1 MAKNYTIT
9 FVSLGCPKNTVD
21 SEAMLAGL
29 AERGFILDSSSENT
43 DFYLVN
49 TCGFIEPAKEE
60 AIEELRRGIQLKKE
74 GKVRFVA
81 AAGCLVE
88 RMGRELADALPQIDC
103 LISLCERDKAAEIL
117 LKTAKSKGSRKIE
130 TASGNKFVSNDSVR
144 LLTTSPGSA
153 YLRISEGCGRGCS
166 FCTIPAIRG
175 PFRSKPKD
183 EIIREA
189 EMLCES
195 GTREVNLIAQDTTGY
210 GKDFGLEEGLCE
222 LLEELVKTD
231 LDWIRILYLYPASV
245 SERLLDTIA
254 SHKKIVNYIDMPI
267 QHIDNEL
274 LKSMRRT
281 DSQEQT
287 AALIEKIRAKLDEPV
302 IRTTVISGYPGETAE
317 KHKRLLEFV
326 KWAEFDALGAFA
338 FCPEKDTPAGKMDG
352 QISEEV
358 KNRRVDEIMRAQQ
371 EIAFGK
377 NRNMLGKKL
386 TLLTEGFCEDY
397 TQARYYGQAPEIDSV
412 CALPGEQIE
421 PGKFVKAEVAETSD
435 YDLICRLV

>member
-1 MAKNYTIT
+1 MAKNYTVT

-21 SEAMLAGL
+21 TEVMLADM

-43 DFYLVN
+43 DFYIVN
-49 TCGFIEPAKEE
+49 TCGFIEPAKQE
-60 AIEELRRGIQLKKE
+60 AFEELRQGIELKKQ

-88 RMGRELADALPQIDC
+88 RMGRELAEALPEIDC
-103 LISLCERDKAAEIL
+103 LISLCERDKAGELL
-117 LKTAKSKGSRKIE
+117 LKTAKSKGSRKID
-130 TASGNKFVSNDSVR
+130 TASGKKFVSNDSVR

-175 PFRSKPKD
+175 PFRSKPKA

-189 EMLCES
+189 QVLSEN
-195 GTREVNLIAQDTTGY
+195 GVREVNLIAQDTTGY
-210 GKDFGLEEGLCE
+210 GKDIGLEDGLCE
-222 LLEELVKTD
+222 LLEELAKTD
-231 LDWIRILYLYPASV
+231 LEWIRILYLYPASV
-245 SERLLDTIA
+245 SDKLLDTIA
-254 SHKKIVNYIDMPI
+254 SHKKILNYIDMPI

-281 DSQEQT
+281 DTEEKT
-287 AALIEKIRAKLDEPV
+287 AELIEKIRAKLDKPV
-302 IRTTVISGYPGETAE
+302 LRTTVISGYPGETEE
-317 KHKRLLEFV
+317 KHNKLLKFI

-338 FCPEKDTPAGKMDG
+338 FCPEKDTPAGRMDNQLPEEIKQKRVG
-352 QISEEV
+352 Q
-358 KNRRVDEIMRAQQ
+358 IMRAQQ
-371 EIAFGK
+371 EIAFRK
-377 NRNMLGKKL
+377 NRNMQGKKL

-412 CALPGEQIE
+412 CAVPEKQIE
-421 PGKFVKAEVAETSD
+421 PGKFIEAEVADTSD
-435 YDLICRLV
+435 YDLICRLI